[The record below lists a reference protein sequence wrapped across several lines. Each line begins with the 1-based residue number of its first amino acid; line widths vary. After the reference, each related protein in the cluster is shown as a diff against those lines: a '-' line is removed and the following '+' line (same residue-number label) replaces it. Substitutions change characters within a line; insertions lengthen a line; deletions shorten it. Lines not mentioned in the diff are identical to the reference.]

1 MQLQFLLDWK
11 IIFIGFGLLLS
22 VSVVNTKI
30 VILPVS
36 SATFLFSTISVWFLS
51 MCITFVCLH
60 KLLQKNEPLQFIKSI
75 KQSGTKRKSNH
86 KPNPEK
92 LKILVDDIDKYFVS
106 KWYKDISNDC
116 DFTKESRLFLEEII
130 TRLVEVQAGVN
141 IKVVIHSILN
151 IYLKHLK
158 EFRRSLKRRD
168 KYGGTVEELYR
179 YSHICS
185 NNSKAKDYFI
195 HHLTINLLRHFIN
208 SELWNSLPCQ
218 ILVSIMARKLT
229 SFLLKLISNPEVL
242 NYVLLKSLASKA
254 IKEQYKLS
262 AYTRISISQYYD
274 VLDSKVTPKNKVE
287 EKSTVENKNDDT
299 KKKRHVGKENSGK
312 IMELIKS
319 NVNMKQNSTELK
331 ISSRNGKLLSNHPK
345 IRNST
350 KRMKKLDSA
359 EELKEELPEKLDT
372 TDAVKIHEP
381 NINRSIK
388 TYSDS
393 KDLALG
399 VSLGQDPLDALP
411 VTMEST
417 KPIGKTSFWDPA
429 KLEHYVE
436 ETPAHAANILLN
448 EMKLTTHNTMEGL
461 KSSIKPI
468 SDATVHT
475 LHNIKD
481 LQETT
486 VNSALHKIGD
496 FQDEAAGMVEGI
508 LDFGRAGFRKGLR
521 LTGLQDNIEN
531 AKATFNISSQPNKYL
546 SKRRSS
552 KSAKQESPVKE
563 PSEDSLDT
571 VWMNPLQ
578 MDSPNFDG
586 QILLEKPRKSEEQD
600 RKELQIPHISMKQ
613 PEIATDSPDP
623 EYEDTADLASSIA
636 KLRTLLQQKSSESG
650 LSTPALSPM
659 PPDEFGQRAV
669 EVDSTSDL
677 DEADGVMPSF
687 YKFCAKTA
695 TGVFDKTIHTIKTAL
710 PTNSQGVEQSDNAW
724 IFIQSEQNEA
734 DILTRMKKLLTE
746 RKDYCTLDTDIDT
759 AYEAIDSLDAFQQ
772 ASFSPDMDFED
783 ELDDFE
789 AKLPITKAL
798 IDSMC
803 ELLADSDSP
812 LIQEPLVKTLMLIV
826 GKVLEEFINSEVD
839 GAIADLCVNLFRIPE
854 LSNQDTLFL
863 ELDDFVEIMMKNLPD
878 AIKLVFGQAT
888 LYKAVTLL
896 VSSLQ
901 NEKLNEDVILQIFE
915 LIVMKLMEES
925 SRSSPPASA

>member
-1 MQLQFLLDWK
+1 
-11 IIFIGFGLLLS
+11 
-22 VSVVNTKI
+22 
-30 VILPVS
+30 
-36 SATFLFSTISVWFLS
+36 
-51 MCITFVCLH
+51 
-60 KLLQKNEPLQFIKSI
+60 
-75 KQSGTKRKSNH
+75 
-86 KPNPEK
+86 
-92 LKILVDDIDKYFVS
+92 
-106 KWYKDISNDC
+106 
-116 DFTKESRLFLEEII
+116 
-130 TRLVEVQAGVN
+130 
-141 IKVVIHSILN
+141 
-151 IYLKHLK
+151 
-158 EFRRSLKRRD
+158 
-168 KYGGTVEELYR
+168 
-179 YSHICS
+179 
-185 NNSKAKDYFI
+185 
-195 HHLTINLLRHFIN
+195 
-208 SELWNSLPCQ
+208 
-218 ILVSIMARKLT
+218 MARKLT

-287 EKSTVENKNDDT
+287 GKSTVENKNDDT

-359 EELKEELPEKLDT
+359 EELKEEFPEKLDT

-586 QILLEKPRKSEEQD
+586 QILLATEKFN
-600 RKELQIPHISMKQ
+600 
-613 PEIATDSPDP
+613 
-623 EYEDTADLASSIA
+623 SSV
-636 KLRTLLQQKSSESG
+636 LH
-650 LSTPALSPM
+650 
-659 PPDEFGQRAV
+659 
-669 EVDSTSDL
+669 
-677 DEADGVMPSF
+677 
-687 YKFCAKTA
+687 FC
-695 TGVFDKTIHTIKTAL
+695 
-710 PTNSQGVEQSDNAW
+710 ER
-724 IFIQSEQNEA
+724 NEN
-734 DILTRMKKLLTE
+734 LE
-746 RKDYCTLDTDIDT
+746 G
-759 AYEAIDSLDAFQQ
+759 AF
-772 ASFSPDMDFED
+772 
-783 ELDDFE
+783 
-789 AKLPITKAL
+789 
-798 IDSMC
+798 
-803 ELLADSDSP
+803 
-812 LIQEPLVKTLMLIV
+812 
-826 GKVLEEFINSEVD
+826 
-839 GAIADLCVNLFRIPE
+839 
-854 LSNQDTLFL
+854 
-863 ELDDFVEIMMKNLPD
+863 
-878 AIKLVFGQAT
+878 
-888 LYKAVTLL
+888 
-896 VSSLQ
+896 
-901 NEKLNEDVILQIFE
+901 
-915 LIVMKLMEES
+915 
-925 SRSSPPASA
+925 